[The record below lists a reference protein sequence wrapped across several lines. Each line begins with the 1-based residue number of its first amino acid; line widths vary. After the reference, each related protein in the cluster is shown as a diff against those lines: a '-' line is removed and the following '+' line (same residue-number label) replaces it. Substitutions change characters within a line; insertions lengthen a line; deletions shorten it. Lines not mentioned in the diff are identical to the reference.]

1 MMHSRKVCR
10 SDHALSSCWHQAA
23 APTRSQHLVG
33 AKVLL
38 PPVLQ
43 ADLQRQV
50 EALREELA
58 QARAELLRLGQG
70 RSALEQAWLQRRR
83 RERAARVIQRC
94 YRRWQRGRVADARGR
109 DAQVQT

>member
-1 MMHSRKVCR
+1 MQGLEKRCV
-10 SDHALSSCWHQAA
+10 LSCCWHQDT
-23 APTRSQHLVG
+23 APARSEHLVC
-33 AKVLL
+33 AKMLLL
-38 PPVLQ
+38 PFLQ

-58 QARAELLRLGQG
+58 QVRAELLRLGQG

-109 DAQVQT
+109 DAQVHT

>member
-1 MMHSRKVCR
+1 M
-10 SDHALSSCWHQAA
+10 LSCCWHQDA
-23 APTRSQHLVG
+23 APARSEHLVC
-33 AKVLL
+33 AKMLLL
-38 PPVLQ
+38 PFLQ

-58 QARAELLRLGQG
+58 QVRAELLRLGQG

-109 DAQVQT
+109 DAQVHT

>member
-1 MMHSRKVCR
+1 MLHSRKVWR
-10 SDHALSSCWHQAA
+10 SGVVLSCCWHPAA
-23 APTRSQHLVG
+23 TPTRFEHLVR
-33 AKVLL
+33 AHMLL
-38 PPVLQ
+38 VPVLQ

-58 QARAELLRLGQG
+58 QVRAELLRLGQG

-94 YRRWQRGRVADARGR
+94 YRRWLRGRVADARGR